1 MVDMFLLMQPV
12 KTYGSIV
19 FSVAVVN
26 RKYPPLYC
34 YVVKEV
40 KAKIL

>member
-1 MVDMFLLMQPV
+1 MEDIFLLMQPV
-12 KTYGSIV
+12 KIYGSIV
-19 FSVAVVN
+19 FSVAVAN
-26 RKYPPLYC
+26 RKYPPVYC